1 MSVRPGVVRD
11 AVVAAGVVLLV
22 AVVIISIP
30 PNPPPMRAVSP
41 DGSWAVEVFGSHFET
56 TGFRE
61 GRYEM
66 YAVVY
71 DAQGRAAESRRVGMA
86 ENLASAERDF
96 RVTFDDNDTA
106 RVGHARTFR
115 KADFI
120 R

>member
-1 MSVRPGVVRD
+1 MSAPRGRIRHW
-11 AVVAAGVVLLV
+11 AFAAGVALLV
-22 AVVIISIP
+22 GVTFVAIP
-30 PNPPPMRAVSP
+30 PTPPPTRVVSP

-61 GRYEM
+61 GKFEM
-66 YAVVY
+66 IAVVY
-71 DAQGRAAESRRVGMA
+71 DAQGRAVASRCVGTA

-96 RVTFDDNDTA
+96 QVAFDGTEVA
-106 RVGHARTFR
+106 RVGGRAIR